1 MKRREQQR
9 TANTRN
15 FKKKLDFNAVSM
27 LADHISWE
35 ESLGNIDL
43 GQFNKQMETE
53 AETQNT
59 SSSELK

>member
-1 MKRREQQR
+1 
-9 TANTRN
+9 
-15 FKKKLDFNAVSM
+15 M

-53 AETQNT
+53 AEIQNT